1 MKVKSFLSFLISAQE
16 TLFDK
21 GVAGWGRG
29 GGRGYNKGAGTA
41 FFLLF
46 PAKFTMKC
54 QSKICFFHEV
64 KSTAH
69 LEEEI
74 KDDNIKLTDS
84 LDSVIDCDI
93 FPLLMLLD
101 HQVIS

>member
-1 MKVKSFLSFLISAQE
+1 
-16 TLFDK
+16 
-21 GVAGWGRG
+21 
-29 GGRGYNKGAGTA
+29 
-41 FFLLF
+41 
-46 PAKFTMKC
+46 MKC